1 MSRRKASLL
10 ALSLTI
16 ACLAPAGCA
25 DDGGDDDQGDGGTG
39 TSTNGGSDG
48 DDGSGTG
55 TGDDGGTGTDGA
67 TGTETEGDTT
77 SDTGSGT
84 DVDPCEAMDRR
95 VLECLF
101 LSGSWHTPAADIPAD
116 PSRQFLLDLLYTDGT
131 ANQPGNFNLGFKQY
145 TYPVYIADENTPEY
159 LVESQNPDWGTL
171 HGETMPL
178 DPAWDPSVGTDGQI
192 IVVDPTTERYYD
204 LWQYVGI
211 TDDTIHVSNGSVIPD
226 FLGAS
231 GINPP
236 SRACG
241 IAYFAMLVTP
251 EEVEAGL
258 TDHALSMSGVR
269 NTSPD
274 YVAPAVK
281 SDGFTDGGVPVGT
294 RYALTMTDDD
304 IDTWVESKPAEL
316 RPLARALGTAL
327 RDYGWIVTDT
337 GGGAFI
343 QIEDVHSASEAW
355 IALGLDLADNDDSIR
370 NLLDDLDWQG
380 AVVLEPR

>member
-1 MSRRKASLL
+1 
-10 ALSLTI
+10 
-16 ACLAPAGCA
+16 
-25 DDGGDDDQGDGGTG
+25 
-39 TSTNGGSDG
+39 
-48 DDGSGTG
+48 
-55 TGDDGGTGTDGA
+55 
-67 TGTETEGDTT
+67 
-77 SDTGSGT
+77 
-84 DVDPCEAMDRR
+84 MDRR

-116 PSRQFLLDLLYTDGT
+116 PSRQFLLDLLYDNASATE
-131 ANQPGNFNLGFKQY
+131 PGDFNLGFKRY
-145 TYPVYIADENTPEY
+145 TYPVYIADENTPHY
-159 LVESQNPDWGTL
+159 VVESQNPDWGNL

-178 DPAWDPSVGTDGQI
+178 DPAWEPSDGTDGQL

-204 LWQYVGI
+204 VWQYVGI
-211 TDDTIHVSNGSVIPD
+211 TDDTIHVSNGSMIPD
-226 FLGAS
+226 FLSAS

-251 EEVEAGL
+251 EEVAAGVI
-258 TDHALSMSGVR
+258 DHALSMSGVR

-281 SDGFTDGGVPVGT
+281 SDGSTDGGVPVGT
-294 RYALTMTDDD
+294 RYALTMTDDE
-304 IDTWVESKPAEL
+304 IDAWVESKAAEL
-316 RPLARALGTAL
+316 RPLARALGIAL

-343 QIEDVHSASEAW
+343 QIEDYHSASEGW
-355 IALGLDLADNDDSIR
+355 LALGLDLADNDDILR
-370 NLLDDLDWQG
+370 NVLDGLDWQG